1 MFLMMQLASKAI
13 LSTVGNDKQGELY
26 IIEIQFLLASRNRE
40 VLNDYFN
47 KVIIH
52 SQILISLFKCIK
64 NQLYRYIQW
73 IVPCHTAGCRPL

>member
-1 MFLMMQLASKAI
+1 MIQLASKAI
-13 LSTVGNDKQGELY
+13 LSTAGNDKQGELY
-26 IIEIQFLLASRNRE
+26 IIEIQFLLASRNKE
-40 VLNDYFN
+40 VLNHYFN

-73 IVPCHTAGCRPL
+73 MEEVLTLNNW

>member
-1 MFLMMQLASKAI
+1 MMQLASKAI

-73 IVPCHTAGCRPL
+73 MEEALTLNNW